1 MTDVDQ
7 PTSSR
12 GARRRARTRG
22 RLTEAARA
30 LISEKGV
37 AGLRIQE
44 ITESA
49 DVALGSFYNHF
60 ESKEELVEAIVA
72 ESLEALAAAVAEGR
86 PGQDPAELVAAA
98 IRRFVRLAYDDPDF
112 ARLLVHLNHA
122 DALFATAVLPY
133 ARGALQAGIDAG
145 RLVTGDIE
153 VALTAIVS
161 GSLGMLRAIVD
172 GRHGQAADV
181 AYAAHVLASLGL
193 TPDEALAV
201 ASAAL

>member
-1 MTDVDQ
+1 MADVDQ
-7 PTSSR
+7 PTSTR
-12 GARRRARTRG
+12 GARRRERTRG
-22 RLTEAARA
+22 RLTDAARA
-30 LISEKGV
+30 LIAEKGV

-60 ESKEELVEAIVA
+60 ESKEELVEAIVG
-72 ESLEALAAAVAEGR
+72 ESLAALAAAVAEGE

-98 IRRFVRLAYDDPDF
+98 IRRFVRLGYDDPDF

-122 DALFATAVLPY
+122 DALFAQAVLPY
-133 ARGALQAGIDAG
+133 ARQALQHGIDEG
-145 RLVTGDIE
+145 RLVAADIE
-153 VALTAIVS
+153 VALTAIVA
-161 GSLGMLRAIVD
+161 GSLGMLRAIVG
-172 GRHGQAADV
+172 GRHGADADV

-193 TPDEALAV
+193 PPDEALAI